1 LAGSI
6 QRVLPVAFYSP
17 TELFLGAGGF
27 AAAIAIGAFFGQ
39 VIAVLTSDSDKGRR
53 RRTAEAGLGGLIVL
67 IGLILASMITR

>member
-6 QRVLPVAFYSP
+6 RAVLPVAFYSP

-39 VIAVLTSDSDKGRR
+39 VIAVLTSDSDEGRR

>member
-6 QRVLPVAFYSP
+6 PQVLPVAFYSP
-17 TELFLGAGGF
+17 TALFLGAGGF

-39 VIAVLTSDSDKGRR
+39 VIAVLTSDSDEGRR